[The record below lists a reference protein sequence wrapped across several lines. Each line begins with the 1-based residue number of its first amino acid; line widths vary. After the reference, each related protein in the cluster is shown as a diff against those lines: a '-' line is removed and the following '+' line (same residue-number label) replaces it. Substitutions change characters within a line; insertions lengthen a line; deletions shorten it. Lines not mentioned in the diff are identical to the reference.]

1 MKAIVH
7 PLLVI
12 VGPTGSGKTAL
23 SLAIADRFPAEIVS
37 CDSVAV
43 YREFEIGTAKPA
55 LADRKRIP
63 HHLIDVASPDDEMTA
78 GEYARQARAAL
89 NGIKRKGALPI
100 VVGGTGLY
108 LKALLDGLDPIPP
121 RSESLRE
128 ELRQKSAN
136 ELHSELQELDPAA
149 AARIHANDVPKL
161 VRALEV
167 AHATEK
173 PLTEHFGQGRQP
185 LQGFATTLIGLD
197 PDRAALYERINQRS
211 ARMFTD
217 GLIEETRGLLVHHP
231 HLLDRPNSPLNALG
245 YKQAVAHIRGE
256 MTLDEA
262 VAATAQ
268 SHRNYAKRQL
278 TWFRNQ
284 HAGIRWLN
292 GFGDDPQIVERAMEI
307 VAAMRA

>member
-1 MKAIVH
+1 MH

-12 VGPTGSGKTAL
+12 TGPTGSGKTAL
-23 SLAIADRFPAEIVS
+23 SLAVADRFPVEIVS

-55 LADRKRIP
+55 PADRNRVP
-63 HHLIDVASPDDEMTA
+63 HHMIDVTDPDDEMTA
-78 GEYARQARAAL
+78 GQYARQARVAL
-89 NGIKRKGALPI
+89 EEIKRRDKIPI
-100 VVGGTGLY
+100 VGGGTGLY
-108 LKALLDGLDPIPP
+108 LKALLDGLDPIPQ

-128 ELRQKSAN
+128 ELRSRPAA
-136 ELHSELQELDPAA
+136 ELHAELQRLDPAA

-161 VRALEV
+161 VRAIEV
-167 AHATEK
+167 AYAAKK
-173 PLTEHFGQGRQP
+173 PLTEHFGQGRAP

-197 PDRAALYERINQRS
+197 PNRAALYERIDQRS

-217 GLIEETRGLLVHHP
+217 GLIEETRGLLARHP

-262 VAATAQ
+262 IAATAR

-292 GFGDDPQIVERAMEI
+292 GFGDDPQIIDRAMEI